1 MKQVKLKNRIRMAD
15 ETMDDIFC
23 DLHH

>member
-1 MKQVKLKNRIRMAD
+1 MKHVKLKNRIRMAD
-15 ETMDDIFC
+15 ETMDDIFS

>member
-15 ETMDDIFC
+15 ETVDDIFS

>member
-1 MKQVKLKNRIRMAD
+1 MKQVKLKNRIKMAD
-15 ETMDDIFC
+15 ETMDDIFS